1 MQEIENLK
9 PYLKDYVE
17 SITTKS
23 RNGDYICPICGS
35 GTGKNQSGAFCI
47 TPDGLGWTCFSGNCV
62 QPGKQG
68 DLFNLIGY
76 VENIPEFKDQLDRAK
91 QLFNVSTFRS
101 VERPQRTRRA
111 RVQETTKQQV
121 EKYIN
126 NCIANVHK
134 TNYLKKRGF
143 NDEIISRFFLGYDE
157 NKKAVVIP
165 YNKEKSY
172 FITRSVEGKD
182 FRKPKSDL
190 VGNEPIFN
198 VEALNLDKPIFICEA
213 PLDALSVIQAGG
225 EAVALGGTGSTKLIN
240 YLKENQVENTLILN
254 FDNDEPGRNASEKL
268 EAELK
273 KLAINYT
280 VAKYSFSQYKE
291 NKDPND
297 LLRSNKDLFISEV
310 RKNIELADPNIK
322 HKNSNAFELLKQFYK
337 DVNPAKIPY
346 IPTGFKELDKVLD
359 GGLYPGLY
367 ILGAISSLGKTTLA
381 LQIAENIAKSG
392 QDVLIFSLEMGA
404 NELLAKS
411 ISRMSYLTNKSY
423 AKTSREI
430 TRGIYTDYEAQI
442 INQATE
448 TFNKYSN
455 RLFIFE
461 GIGNIGA
468 EEIKNKVERH
478 IKLTGKTPVILIDY
492 LQILAPYELRASDKQ
507 NTDKSVLELKRL
519 SRDYKTPV
527 IGISSFNRDN
537 YNTAVSM
544 TAFKE
549 SGAIEYG
556 SDVLIALQ
564 PAGMKPGTNDKEK
577 ASNKEILDTCKSS
590 TKRDLEA
597 VILKNRN
604 GATNRKI
611 NFKYYAMYNYFEEG
625 TFKNDYMNDVKEA
638 VDNMKADYV
647 DI

>member
-1 MQEIENLK
+1 MQDLENLK

-17 SITTKS
+17 SITEKS
-23 RNGDYICPICGS
+23 RNGVYICPICGS
-35 GTGKNQSGAFCI
+35 GTGKNRSGAFSI
-47 TPDGLGWTCFSGNCV
+47 TPDGQAWKCFSCNNG
-62 QPGKQG
+62 G
-68 DLFNLIGY
+68 DLFNLIGLK
-76 VENIPEFKDQLDRAK
+76 ENIPEFKDQLDRAK

-111 RVQETTKQQV
+111 RVQETKPETKQQV
-121 EKYIN
+121 ETYIN
-126 NCIANVHK
+126 NCIANVNK
-134 TNYLKKRGF
+134 TDYLKKRGF
-143 NDEIISRFFLGYDE
+143 NDEIISRYFLGYDE
-157 NKKAVVIP
+157 YKKAVVIP

-198 VEALNLDKPIFICEA
+198 VEAFTTGKPIFICEA

-225 EAVALGGTGSTKLIN
+225 EAVALGGTGSQKLIE
-240 YLKENQVENTLILN
+240 YLKENPVENTLILN
-254 FDNDEPGRNASEKL
+254 FDNDEPGKTASEKL
-268 EAELK
+268 KEQLTELK
-273 KLAINYT
+273 INYA
-280 VAKYSFSQYKE
+280 VAKYSYSQYKE
-291 NKDPND
+291 NKDAND
-297 LLRSNKDLFISEV
+297 LLRSNRDLFTSEIK
-310 RKNIELADPNIK
+310 KNIELVDPNLK

-337 DVNPAKIPY
+337 EVDPRKTLY
-346 IPTGFKELDKVLD
+346 IPTGFNKLDKVLD

-411 ISRMSYLTNKSY
+411 ISRMSYLTNKYY

-430 TRGIYTDYEAQI
+430 AKGQYTDFEAQV
-442 INQATE
+442 INQATA
-448 TFNKYSN
+448 TFNTYSN
-455 RLFIFE
+455 NLYIFE

-468 EEIKNKVERH
+468 EEIKKEVERH
-478 IKLTGKTPVILIDY
+478 IKITGKTPVILIDY
-492 LQILAPYELRASDKQ
+492 LQILAPYDLRASDKQ

-519 SRDYKTPV
+519 SRDFKTPV

-564 PAGMKPGTNDKEK
+564 PAGMKQGTSDKEK
-577 ASNKEILDTCKSS
+577 QANKEILDACKSS
-590 TKRDLEA
+590 PKRDLELK
-597 VILKNRN
+597 ILKNRN
-604 GATNRKI
+604 GATNGII
-611 NFKYYAMYNYFEEG
+611 NFKYYAMYNLFEEG
-625 TFKNDYMNDVKEA
+625 AFKTDYIDDVKEA
-638 VDNMKADYV
+638 VDNMKADFV
-647 DI
+647 QR

>member
-1 MQEIENLK
+1 MQDLENLK
-9 PYLKDYVE
+9 PHLKDYVE
-17 SITTKS
+17 SITEKS
-23 RNGDYICPICGS
+23 RNGVYICPICGS
-35 GTGKNQSGAFCI
+35 GTGKNRSGAFSI
-47 TPDGLGWTCFSGNCV
+47 TPDGQAWKCFSCNNG
-62 QPGKQG
+62 G
-68 DLFNLIGY
+68 DLFNLIGLK
-76 VENIPEFKDQLDRAK
+76 ENIPEFKDQLDRAK

-111 RVQETTKQQV
+111 RVQETKPETKQQV
-121 EKYIN
+121 ETYIN
-126 NCIANVHK
+126 NCIANVNK
-134 TNYLKKRGF
+134 TDYLKKRGF

-198 VEALNLDKPIFICEA
+198 VEAFTTGKPIFICEA

-225 EAVALGGTGSTKLIN
+225 EAVALGGTGSQKLID
-240 YLKENQVENTLILN
+240 YLKENPVENTLILN
-254 FDNDEPGRNASEKL
+254 FDNDEPGKTASEKL
-268 EAELK
+268 KEQLTELK
-273 KLAINYT
+273 INYA
-280 VAKYSFSQYKE
+280 VAKYSYSQYKE
-291 NKDPND
+291 NKDAND
-297 LLRSNKDLFISEV
+297 LLRSDKDLFKSEV
-310 RKNIELADPNIK
+310 IKNINIADPNEK

-337 DVNPAKIPY
+337 EVDPAKIPF
-346 IPTGFKELDKVLD
+346 IPTGFKQLDKVLD

-411 ISRMSYLTNKSY
+411 ISRMSYLTNHYY

-430 TRGIYTDYEAQI
+430 TRGIYTDFEAQI

-468 EEIKNKVERH
+468 EEIKKEVERH
-478 IKLTGKTPVILIDY
+478 IKITGKTPVILIDY

-519 SRDYKTPV
+519 SRDFKTPV

-564 PAGMKPGTNDKEK
+564 PAGMKPGTSDKEK
-577 ASNKEILDTCKSS
+577 ASNKEILDACKSS

-611 NFKYYAMYNYFEEG
+611 NFKYYAMYNIFEEG
-625 TFKNDYMNDVKEA
+625 AFKTDYIDDVKEA
-638 VDNMKADYV
+638 VDNMKADFV
-647 DI
+647 QR